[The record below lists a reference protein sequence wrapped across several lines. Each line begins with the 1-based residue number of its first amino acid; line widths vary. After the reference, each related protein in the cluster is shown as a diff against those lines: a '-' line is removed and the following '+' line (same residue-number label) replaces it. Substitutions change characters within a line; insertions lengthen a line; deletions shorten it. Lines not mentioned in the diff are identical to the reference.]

1 MKKQRQVH
9 VDHMQRYSFTNITR
23 AMILQS
29 IANEES
35 GSYKFEENS

>member
-1 MKKQRQVH
+1 MTKQTQVH
-9 VDHMQRYSFTNITR
+9 VDHMQKYSFTNITM

-35 GSYKFEENS
+35 GSYKFGENS